1 MELSMESREPMSDA
15 GRLPRTG
22 VVMPE
27 VTRPGVASEGVG
39 GGPVMVLALRSG
51 CAAVRAPAPAALDE
65 GGGAC

>member
-1 MELSMESREPMSDA
+1 MELSTERRGSMSDA
-15 GRLPRTG
+15 GRLPNTG
-22 VVMPE
+22 VMMPG

-51 CAAVRAPAPAALDE
+51 CAAVRAPGPAALGG